1 MSEEDALEEIE
12 LESKVDVEE
21 VSLELVEDSAEQ
33 DVVLDEVTDADETS
47 ADIVDLTEK
56 ALDDF
61 DIDEPDE
68 TSVAAAVLESVE
80 DGSASEFSLDDLES
94 EDESEA
100 LSLDTE
106 VETAESA
113 EDSELDLIFLEEA
126 KENLALLSSVLDE
139 AAEAVNP
146 DAVAAYHTLKGSSG
160 MAEVPAVVV
169 VAAPMESLLA
179 NMLASSQNMNDI
191 VRELMKESLDLMGAI
206 SEDLSLKRQTS
217 PEHEAFAE
225 KVRSISGPG
234 AEPTPL
240 FDFQLVRKLSEAE
253 PVVRE
258 WQPVGM
264 GALQVELSHVIEQAG
279 PLGHTSIVELCKR
292 LLQIYQQLSMKP
304 ADSVVETLLSAHE
317 TLVHMFDELASSQT
331 IQSGSEILQKLDDL
345 DRDLKAPK
353 ATEAIS
359 RSLLPLDALLP
370 ELDTRLE
377 NLNSEAA
384 SQEALQAVLSQLSEL
399 QGVDD
404 LASSPLNSYRSLKS
418 QRVRKSPWADC

>member
-1 MSEEDALEEIE
+1 MRY
-12 LESKVDVEE
+12 
-21 VSLELVEDSAEQ
+21 Q
-33 DVVLDEVTDADETS
+33 
-47 ADIVDLTEK
+47 
-56 ALDDF
+56 
-61 DIDEPDE
+61 
-68 TSVAAAVLESVE
+68 
-80 DGSASEFSLDDLES
+80 
-94 EDESEA
+94 
-100 LSLDTE
+100 
-106 VETAESA
+106 
-113 EDSELDLIFLEEA
+113 
-126 KENLALLSSVLDE
+126 
-139 AAEAVNP
+139 
-146 DAVAAYHTLKGSSG
+146 
-160 MAEVPAVVV
+160 
-169 VAAPMESLLA
+169 
-179 NMLASSQNMNDI
+179 
-191 VRELMKESLDLMGAI
+191 R
-206 SEDLSLKRQTS
+206 LSLKRQTS

-404 LASSPLNSYRSLKS
+404 LVVTFELMLQIAEVAEGQEEPLGGLLSSCRLEADRQIVSLRTGVSLATDENLAASVRGALSARQS
-418 QRVRKSPWADC
+418 QAQAVGEVVESAPETPPEEIGEQNLLPEDDVDPDILELFLEEAEELSEAIDDSILVWGSDTEIQST